1 MLSQRGGFFVRNLLS
16 ICMSMTLLFSGVP
29 VEKHRFPD
37 RPPLPKEDME
47 EWVHEI
53 IITDEY
59 QFKPL
64 LEKTKSFSSIKVNH
78 IYKHVFPGFSVAGKR
93 RDVQMFKKESGIKH
107 SSPVATYHASVE
119 ESVPFIGGDKIRS
132 HFDKKD
138 HRLTG
143 KGVKVGVIDTG
154 VDYTHPD
161 LRRNYKGGYDLVDGD
176 DDPMETKGV
185 EGKNTSHGTH
195 VAGIIAANGKIK
207 GVAPEADIIGYR
219 ALGPGGMGTSEQ
231 VIAAIDKAIEDKVDV
246 INLSL
251 GNTINGPDWPTSL
264 ALDKATE
271 KGIVAVTSS
280 GNSGPMV
287 WTVGSPGTSSKAI
300 SVGASTPPMTLPY
313 ITLGFADRKI
323 QLQPLQGSIAW
334 KLQKKYELV
343 SAGMGTEEAFPKVKN
358 KIVLM
363 ERGQI
368 TFTEKAIR
376 AFEAEAIAVLIY
388 NNTDGNFSGS
398 IDKELPIPVASLS
411 KADGLWLK
419 KQIKSQ
425 NNVVKTSFQQVTDTI
440 ASFSSRGPVTH
451 TWAIKPDVVAPG
463 VAIDSTIPNGYEEM
477 QGTSM
482 AAPHVAGASAI
493 LKQAHP
499 DWTPEQIK
507 AALMNT
513 ARLLEKEDGTLYKP
527 YEQGAGRIQLHEAI
541 HSETLIYPGSFSAG
555 MLHHQDKRTEKRIK
569 ITVDNQSDEEKKYA
583 FEVPKNMKG
592 IQWDLPIPFKVKPK
606 QKKVITFAMD
616 ITPSI
621 IGAGLHHGNLFL
633 KEGKNRYHIP
643 YMYVIEE
650 PDYPRIMGFQFGK
663 GDKEDVFRY
672 ELYLP
677 GGAEEYGIVLYNPD
691 SLRFVTFLDWDRNVA
706 RGLVEKE
713 VNRKE
718 QNLSGIF
725 KAVIFVRKAGKED
738 ILETEISFEDTMI
751 GSH

>member
-1 MLSQRGGFFVRNLLS
+1 MLLGICIS
-16 ICMSMTLLFSGVP
+16 IILLFSTNP
-29 VEKHRFPD
+29 VEAHRFPD
-37 RPPLPKEDME
+37 RPPLPKEDMDE
-47 EWVHEI
+47 VVHEI
-53 IITDEY
+53 IITDEN
-59 QFKPL
+59 QFNSII
-64 LEKTKSFSSIKVNH
+64 EKTKTSYSSIKINH
-78 IYKHVFPGFSVAGKR
+78 IYKHVFSGFSVTGKR
-93 RDVQMFKKESGIKH
+93 RDIQQLKMESGVQH
-107 SSPVATYHASVE
+107 SSPVTTYQISVK
-119 ESVPFIGGDKIRS
+119 ESVPFIGGDEIRS

-176 DDPMETKGV
+176 DDPMETRGV
-185 EGKNTSHGTH
+185 EGRNTSHGTH

-280 GNSGPMV
+280 GNSGPKV

-300 SVGASTPPMTLPY
+300 SVGASTPPMTVPY
-313 ITLGFADRKI
+313 LTVGFSDRKI
-323 QLQPLQGSIAW
+323 ELQPLQGSIPW
-334 KLQKKYELV
+334 KLIKKYEIID
-343 SAGMGTEEAFPKVKN
+343 AGIGTEKTFPKAKN

-368 TFTEKAIR
+368 TFNEKAVR
-376 AFEAEAIAVLIY
+376 ALKAEAIAVLIY

-398 IDKELPIPVASLS
+398 LEQELPIPVASLS
-411 KADGLWLK
+411 KADGEWLK
-419 KQIKSQ
+419 KQMKTQ
-425 NNVVKTSFQQVTDTI
+425 NAVVKTSFQEVKDTI

-499 DWTPEQIK
+499 GWTPEQIK

-513 ARLLEKEDGTLYKP
+513 ARLLEKDDGTLYKP

-555 MLHHQDKRTEKRIK
+555 LLHHQDKRTEKRIN
-569 ITVDNQSDEEKKYA
+569 ITIDNQSEEEKKYS
-583 FEVPKNMKG
+583 FEIPKNRKG
-592 IQWDLPIPFKVKPK
+592 IQWDLPIPFTVKPK
-606 QKKVITFAMD
+606 QKKEITIGLD
-616 ITPSI
+616 ITPST
-621 IGAGLHHGNLFL
+621 IGAGLHYGNLFL
-633 KEGKNRYHIP
+633 NEGKNRYHIP

-677 GGAEEYGIVLYNPD
+677 GGADEYGIVLYNPD

-713 VNRKE
+713 VNRKDR
-718 QNLSGIF
+718 NLSGIF
-725 KAVIFVRKAGKED
+725 KAIIFVRKAGKED

-751 GSH
+751 GGH

>member
-1 MLSQRGGFFVRNLLS
+1 MLFA
-16 ICMSMTLLFSGVP
+16 ICMCSALLFSSIP
-29 VEKHRFPD
+29 AHAHRFPD
-37 RPPLPKEDME
+37 RPPLPIEDME
-47 EWVHEI
+47 ELVHEI
-53 IITDEY
+53 IITDEN
-59 QFKPL
+59 QFQSL
-64 LEKTKSFSSIKVNH
+64 LKITKTNYSSININH
-78 IYKHVFPGFSVAGKR
+78 IYKHVFPGFSVTGKR
-93 RDVQMFKKESGIKH
+93 RDIQKLKTEFGIKY
-107 SSPVATYHASVE
+107 SSPVATYQASVE
-119 ESVPFIGGDKIRS
+119 ESVPFIGGDEIRS
-132 HFDKKD
+132 HFDKKN

-161 LRRNYKGGYDLVDGD
+161 LSRNYKGGYDLVDGD
-176 DDPMETKGV
+176 DDPMETKGA
-185 EGKNTSHGTH
+185 EGRNTSHGTH

-280 GNSGPMV
+280 GNSGPKV

-313 ITLGFADRKI
+313 ITVGFAKRKI
-323 QLQPLQGSIAW
+323 ELQPLQGSIPW
-334 KLQKKYELV
+334 KLQKKYNIV
-343 SAGMGTEEAFPKVKN
+343 PAGMGTEETFPKAKN

-368 TFTEKAIR
+368 TFTEKAVR
-376 AFEAEAIAVLIY
+376 ALEAEAIAVLIY
-388 NNTDGNFSGS
+388 NNTDGNFSGAL
-398 IDKELPIPVASLS
+398 DKDLPIPVASLS
-411 KADGLWLK
+411 KADGEWLK

-425 NNVVKTSFQQVTDTI
+425 NNVVTTSYKQVKDTI

-482 AAPHVAGASAI
+482 AAPHVAGASAL

-507 AALMNT
+507 ASLMNT
-513 ARLLEKEDGTLYKP
+513 ARLLKKEDGTLYKP

-541 HSETLIYPGSFSAG
+541 HSETLIYPGSISAG
-555 MLHHQDKRTEKRIK
+555 MLYHQDKRTEKSIK
-569 ITVDNQSDEEKKYA
+569 ITVDNQSNEEKKYS
-583 FEVPKNMKG
+583 FEIPKNMKG
-592 IQWDLPIPFKVKPK
+592 IQWDLPIPFTVEPK
-606 QKKVITFAMD
+606 QKKVITIRLD

-677 GGAEEYGIVLYNPD
+677 GGADEYGIVLYNPD
-691 SLRFVTFLDWDRNVA
+691 SLRFVSFLDWDRNVA
-706 RGLVEKE
+706 RGLIEKE

-718 QNLSGIF
+718 QNLSGIY
-725 KAVIFVRKAGKED
+725 KAIIFVKKAGKED

-751 GSH
+751 GGH

>member
-1 MLSQRGGFFVRNLLS
+1 MRVLLT
-16 ICMSMTLLFSGVP
+16 ICMAVILLFSTNIAHA
-29 VEKHRFPD
+29 HRYPE
-37 RPPLPKEDME
+37 RPPLPEVDME
-47 EWVHEI
+47 EIVHEI
-53 IITDEY
+53 IITDKS
-59 QFKPL
+59 QFDTL
-64 LEKTKSFSSIKVNH
+64 VEKTKAYSSLKINH
-78 IYKHVFPGFSVAGKR
+78 IYKHVFPGFSVTGKR
-93 RDVQMFKKESGIKH
+93 RDIQKLKKESGIQH
-107 SSPVATYHASVE
+107 SSPVATYHASLE
-119 ESVPFIGGDKIRS
+119 ESVPFIGGEEIRS
-132 HFDKKD
+132 HFDKND

-161 LRRNYKGGYDLVDGD
+161 LRRNYKGGSDLVDGD

-185 EGKNTSHGTH
+185 EGRNTSHGTH

-313 ITLGFADRKI
+313 LTVGFADRKI
-323 QLQPLQGSIAW
+323 QLQPLQGSIPW
-334 KLQKKYELV
+334 KLQKKYEIV
-343 SAGMGTEEAFPKVKN
+343 KAGIGTESIFPKAKN

-368 TFTEKAIR
+368 TFTQKAVR
-376 AFEAEAIAVLIY
+376 AYEAGAIAVLIY
-388 NNTDGNFSGS
+388 NNTDGNFSGTLEQ
-398 IDKELPIPVASLS
+398 ELPIPVASLS
-411 KADGLWLK
+411 KEDGEWLK
-419 KQIKSQ
+419 KQIKSKKQ
-425 NNVVKTSFQQVTDTI
+425 VVKTSFMQIEDTI

-463 VAIDSTIPNGYEEM
+463 VAIDSTIPNGYQEM

-499 DWTPEQIK
+499 NWSPEQIK

-541 HSETLIYPGSFSAG
+541 HSETLLYPGSFSAG
-555 MLHHQDKRTEKRIK
+555 MLHHQDNRTKKTMK
-569 ITVDNQSDEEKKYA
+569 ITVDNQSDEEKKYS
-583 FEVPKNMKG
+583 FEVPKSIEG
-592 IQWDLPIPFKVKPK
+592 IQWDLPLPFTVKPK
-606 QKKVITFAMD
+606 QKKIITIGMD
-616 ITPSI
+616 ITPST
-621 IGAGLHHGNLFL
+621 IGAGLHDGNLYL

-650 PDYPRIMGFQFGK
+650 PNYPRIMGFQFGK
-663 GDKEDVFRY
+663 GDQEDVFRY

-677 GGAEEYGIVLYNPD
+677 GGAEEYGIVLYDPD
-691 SLRFVTFLDWDRNVA
+691 TLRFVTFLDWDRNVA
-706 RGLVEKE
+706 RGLVEKK
-713 VNRKE
+713 VNRKARK
-718 QNLSGIF
+718 LRGIF
-725 KAVIFVRKAGKED
+725 KAIIYVKKAGKED

-751 GSH
+751 GGH

>member
-1 MLSQRGGFFVRNLLS
+1 MRMLLA
-16 ICMSMTLLFSGVP
+16 ICMCLILLFSSVP
-29 VEKHRFPD
+29 AHAHRFPD
-37 RPPLPKEDME
+37 RPPLPELDMDE
-47 EWVHEI
+47 MAHEI
-53 IITDEY
+53 IITDDK
-59 QFKPL
+59 QFEL
-64 LEKTKSFSSIKVNH
+64 VVEKIKRNYSSININH
-78 IYKHVFPGFSVAGKR
+78 IYKHVFPGFSVTGKR
-93 RDVQMFKKESGIKH
+93 SDIQKLKAEAGIQH
-107 SSPVATYHASVE
+107 SSPVATYQVSVE
-119 ESVPFIGGDKIRS
+119 ESVPFIGGKEIRS
-132 HFDKKD
+132 HFDKTD

-161 LRRNYKGGYDLVDGD
+161 LRMNYKGGYDLVDGD
-176 DDPMETKGV
+176 DDPMETKGIA
-185 EGKNTSHGTH
+185 GRNTSHGTH
-195 VAGIIAANGKIK
+195 VAGIIAANGKII

-271 KGIVAVTSS
+271 EGIVAVTSS

-313 ITLGFADRKI
+313 LTVGFADRKI
-323 QLQPLQGSIAW
+323 QLQPLQGSIPW
-334 KLQKKYELV
+334 KLQKKYEIKK
-343 SAGMGTEEAFPKVKN
+343 AGIGTETEFPKVKN

-363 ERGQI
+363 ERGEI
-368 TFTEKAIR
+368 TFTQKAIR
-376 AFEAEAIAVLIY
+376 AYEAGAIAVLIY

-398 IDKELPIPVASLS
+398 LEKELPIPVASLS
-411 KADGLWLK
+411 KADGEWLK
-419 KQIKSQ
+419 KQIKTQ
-425 NNVVKTSFQQVTDTI
+425 NTVVETSYQHIKDTI
-440 ASFSSRGPVTH
+440 AEFSSRGPVTH

-463 VAIDSTIPNGYEEM
+463 VAIDSTIPNGYQEM

-513 ARLLEKEDGTLYKP
+513 ARLLNNDEGNLYKP

-555 MLHHQDKRTEKRIK
+555 MLHHQDKRTKKRIRV
-569 ITVDNQSDEEKKYA
+569 TVDNQSDEEKRYS
-583 FEVPKNMKG
+583 FDIPDNMKG
-592 IQWDLPIPFKVKPK
+592 VQWDLPMPFSVKPK
-606 QKKVITFAMD
+606 QKKVITIGLD
-616 ITPSI
+616 ITPSS
-621 IGAGLHHGNLFL
+621 IGAGLHHGNIFL

-663 GDKEDVFRY
+663 DDKEDIFRY

-677 GGAEEYGIVLYNPD
+677 GGAEEYGIVLYDPD
-691 SLRFVTFLDWDRNVA
+691 TLRFVTFLDWDRNVA
-706 RGLVEKE
+706 RGLVERK

-718 QNLSGIF
+718 RKLRGVF
-725 KAVIFVRKAGKED
+725 KAVIYVKKAGKED
-738 ILETEISFEDTMI
+738 ILETEISFEDTMV

>member
-1 MLSQRGGFFVRNLLS
+1 M
-16 ICMSMTLLFSGVP
+16 
-29 VEKHRFPD
+29 
-37 RPPLPKEDME
+37 
-47 EWVHEI
+47 VHEI
-53 IITDEY
+53 FITDEN
-59 QFKPL
+59 QFESL
-64 LEKTKSFSSIKVNH
+64 LKIIKTKDSSIKINH
-78 IYKHVFPGFSVAGKR
+78 IYKYVFPGFSVTGKR
-93 RDVQMFKKESGIKH
+93 QDIQKLKTESGIKY
-107 SSPVATYHASVE
+107 SSPVATYQASVE
-119 ESVPFIGGDKIRS
+119 ESVPFIGGGEIRG

-161 LRRNYKGGYDLVDGD
+161 LRRNYIGGYDLVDGD

-185 EGKNTSHGTH
+185 EGRNTSHGTH
-195 VAGIIAANGKIK
+195 VAGIIAANGKIQ
-207 GVAPEADIIGYR
+207 GVAPEADIVGYR

-313 ITLGFADRKI
+313 LTVGMSDRKI
-323 QLQPLQGSIAW
+323 ELQPLQGSIAW
-334 KLQKKYELV
+334 KLRKKYELV
-343 SAGMGTEEAFPKVKN
+343 IAGIGTEKTFPKVKN

-368 TFTEKAIR
+368 TFTEKAVR
-376 AFEAEAIAVLIY
+376 ALEAEAIAVLIY

-411 KADGLWLK
+411 KEDGEWLK

-425 NNVVKTSFQQVTDTI
+425 NDVVKTSFQQVKDTI

-451 TWAIKPDVVAPG
+451 TWSIKPDVVAPG

-513 ARLLEKEDGTLYKP
+513 AKLLEKEDGTLYKP
-527 YEQGAGRIQLHEAI
+527 YEQGSGRIQLHEAI

-555 MLHHQDKRTEKRIK
+555 MLHHQDKRTKKRIN
-569 ITVDNQSDEEKKYA
+569 ITIDNQSDMEKKYS
-583 FEVPKNMKG
+583 FEMPKNIKG
-592 IQWDLPIPFKVKPK
+592 IQWDLPIPFTVKPK
-606 QKKVITFAMD
+606 QKKVISIAMD
-616 ITPSI
+616 ITPST

-633 KEGKNRYHIP
+633 KEEKNRYHIP
-643 YMYVIEE
+643 YMYIIEE
-650 PDYPRIMGFQFGK
+650 PDYPRIMGFQFRK
-663 GDKEDVFRY
+663 GDKEDMFRY

-677 GGAEEYGIVLYNPD
+677 GGADEYGIVLYDPD
-691 SLRFVTFLDWDRNVA
+691 SLRFVKFLDWDRDVA
-706 RGLVEKE
+706 RGLVEKV

-718 QNLSGIF
+718 RNLKGIF

-751 GSH
+751 GGH